1 MLPIVQS
8 NEILSIMYIQN
19 VKHQFYTM
27 KSDFVLREGMTSDLI
42 IVETLNLVGTFWP
55 TYVVF
60 LYRLLCVPALT
71 SCCYS

>member
-19 VKHQFYTM
+19 VKHRFYTM
-27 KSDFVLREGMTSDLI
+27 KSDFVLRERMTSDLI
-42 IVETLNLVGTFWP
+42 IVETLNLVGTFWAM
-55 TYVVF
+55 YVVF